1 MIFAAEIFVSPL
13 EASTIGLMSSF
24 VSFQSGV

>member
-24 VSFQSGV
+24 VSVQSGV